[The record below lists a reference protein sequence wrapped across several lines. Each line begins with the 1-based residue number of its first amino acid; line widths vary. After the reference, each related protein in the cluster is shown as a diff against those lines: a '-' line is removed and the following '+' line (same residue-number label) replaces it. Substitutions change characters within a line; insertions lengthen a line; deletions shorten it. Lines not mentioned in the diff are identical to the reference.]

1 MAKAR
6 LRLTNRDARRLW
18 IWTNGLAETPTGPC
32 KLMQIVNRLGFVQ
45 IDTIR
50 NVTRAHDHI
59 LWSRCQNYRE
69 GAIWERLAARDV
81 FEHFTHDASLI
92 AADVLPY
99 WGLQFARLEAAMSRH
114 AWYQSGLAQEQ
125 VAAIVARIK
134 AEGALSTHAF
144 DTKAKTRQI
153 WARPPHKKA
162 LDHLWYAGKLA
173 TSHREKFV
181 KFYDLAKRVFPP
193 HEPRTDAEALR
204 WLGAAAIDR
213 LSFAAQ
219 GEVQRFWDIM
229 SAQEAIEWAT
239 KTKGLIPIDVTCA
252 DGSTYAAI
260 AHPDIETRLRAAPE
274 PTSRL
279 RILNPFDPLI
289 RDRSRLAKLFGFAY
303 RNEMFVPKAKRIWG
317 YYVYPLLEGAR
328 FVGRIEL
335 KGDRSK
341 KLLTVTGFWQ
351 EPGVQWSAARRNK
364 LEAELR
370 RFGQFAGL
378 NALRWDIAR
387 V

>member
-1 MAKAR
+1 MGKAR

-50 NVTRAHDHI
+50 NVTRAHNHI
-59 LWSRCQNYRE
+59 LWSRSQNYRE
-69 GAIWERLAARDV
+69 GAIWDRLAARDV

-114 AWYQSGLAQEQ
+114 TWYQSGLAQDQ

-144 DTKAKTRQI
+144 NSKAEAHEM

-181 KFYDLAKRVFPP
+181 KFYDLAERVFPP

-219 GEVQRFWDIM
+219 GEVQRFWDVM
-229 SAQEAIEWAT
+229 SAQEAKEWTT

-289 RDRSRLAKLFGFAY
+289 RDRNRLEKLFGFAY
-303 RNEMFVPKAKRIWG
+303 RNEIFVPKAKRIWG

-370 RFGQFAGL
+370 RFG
-378 NALRWDIAR
+378 R
-387 V
+387 

>member
-1 MAKAR
+1 M
-6 LRLTNRDARRLW
+6 
-18 IWTNGLAETPTGPC
+18 
-32 KLMQIVNRLGFVQ
+32 
-45 IDTIR
+45 
-50 NVTRAHDHI
+50 
-59 LWSRCQNYRE
+59 
-69 GAIWERLAARDV
+69 
-81 FEHFTHDASLI
+81 
-92 AADVLPY
+92 
-99 WGLQFARLEAAMSRH
+99 
-114 AWYQSGLAQEQ
+114 
-125 VAAIVARIK
+125 
-134 AEGALSTHAF
+134 
-144 DTKAKTRQI
+144 

-181 KFYDLAKRVFPP
+181 KFYDLAERVFPP
-193 HEPRTDAEALR
+193 HEQRTDAEALR

-219 GEVQRFWDIM
+219 GEVQRFWDVM
-229 SAQEAIEWAT
+229 SAQEAKEWTT

-289 RDRSRLAKLFGFAY
+289 RDRNRLEKLFGFAY
-303 RNEMFVPKAKRIWG
+303 RNEIFVPKAKRIWG

-370 RFGQFAGL
+370 RFGRFAGL